1 MPTKPETGGNKMNQ
15 CHITIADMIRKA
27 RLKKGMSQLDLAK
40 SVNTSL
46 QFIWI
51 IEHGRSKVPLA
62 TIGPLCDILELP
74 KRKIYLL
81 LLNEF
86 KDELDEAFGEGW
98 K

>member
-1 MPTKPETGGNKMNQ
+1 MPTKPETGGNNMNQ
-15 CHITIADMIRKA
+15 CHITIAEMIRKA

-46 QFIWI
+46 QFIWL
-51 IEHGRSKVPLA
+51 IEHGRSKVPLSY
-62 TIGPLCDILELP
+62 IGAMCDILELP

-81 LLNEF
+81 LLNDY
-86 KDELDEAFGEGW
+86 KAELDEAFVNGW